1 MPPTLSL
8 GHHSSIP
15 NQFISYITLR
25 CILAIFFMGC
35 EGKNDDEEAED
46 GSEVNST
53 KQDQALTGSKRGEF
67 AKRLA
72 ARQLILQS
80 R

>member
-1 MPPTLSL
+1 
-8 GHHSSIP
+8 
-15 NQFISYITLR
+15 
-25 CILAIFFMGC
+25 MGC